1 MLTFALLAVPTFG
14 QSPVQKDAPAT
25 SAVIQHPTE
34 GGRIPSP
41 DELISYRFRLAAE
54 DANFNLVALNRTNE
68 PGKFLFQG
76 LTSES
81 VSRPTSIQPR
91 EIGAGQSITVSAGD
105 LNWLA
110 FQCMYVLASRRIEL
124 RLVRSDAP
132 NSIAVPLTRRGTLYD
147 VVSEQR
153 LGEIDSDADFER
165 SISLLGNKSN
175 PNDVVVVKPH
185 ENLLTITAQALA
197 KDQPADPPR
206 IFLVSR

>member
-1 MLTFALLAVPTFG
+1 MRYGVAMLTFALLAVPTFG

-81 VSRPTSIQPR
+81 VWPPTSIQPR

-132 NSIAVPLTRRGTLYD
+132 NSIAVPLTGRPTLY
-147 VVSEQR
+147 
-153 LGEIDSDADFER
+153 
-165 SISLLGNKSN
+165 
-175 PNDVVVVKPH
+175 
-185 ENLLTITAQALA
+185 TITAQARA